1 MAVALLRNI
10 IQLHWSIL
18 YLAFNMDLHYLIF
31 MGRNLENIKK
41 LTPARIMNSKN
52 IVNKADVFNESVA
65 MNSVFSEQYH
75 DKRCIL

>member
-1 MAVALLRNI
+1 
-10 IQLHWSIL
+10 
-18 YLAFNMDLHYLIF
+18 MDLHYLIF

-52 IVNKADVFNESVA
+52 IVNNADVFNESVA

-75 DKRCIL
+75 DERCIL